1 MENYELV
8 HYGIKGMRWGIRRY
22 QNPDGT
28 LTDKGKKRYSE
39 DALNAKILRKKSINK
54 LSNAE
59 LKKLNER
66 DQLEVTRRDLKKKK
80 SVGRR
85 AVQGFI
91 ATAGTITAVAAAAG
105 VYKKYGKLTA
115 EGIVDLTKFSKDV
128 LDQTIWVL

>member
-8 HYGIKGMRWGIRRY
+8 HYGIKGMRWGLRRY

-39 DALNAKILRKKSINK
+39 DALNAKVLRKKNINK

-66 DQLEVTRRDLKKKK
+66 DQLEVTRRELKKKK
-80 SVGRR
+80 SRGRQ
-85 AVQGFI
+85 AVQAFI
-91 ATAGTITAVAAAAG
+91 ATAGTITAVAAATG
-105 VYKKYGKLTA
+105 VYKKYGKAAIEMASNL
-115 EGIVDLTKFSKDV
+115 DV
-128 LDQTIWVL
+128 IGKVILK